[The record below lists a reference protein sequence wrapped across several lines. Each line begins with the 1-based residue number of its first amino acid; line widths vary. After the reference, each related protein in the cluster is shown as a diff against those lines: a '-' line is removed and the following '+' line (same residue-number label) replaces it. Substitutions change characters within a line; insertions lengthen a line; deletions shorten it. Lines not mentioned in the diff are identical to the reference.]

1 MIKRVLTYMKNM
13 RFHTGD
19 SAVPGLNRESVH
31 SIEIVIPDKN
41 ILKKFEEIVVP
52 MFKKQAQ
59 IKKENQKLAALRDL
73 LLPKL
78 MKGEIRI

>member
-1 MIKRVLTYMKNM
+1 M

-31 SIEIVIPDKN
+31 SQEIVIPDEIIIGQFN
-41 ILKKFEEIVVP
+41 LIIRPIFE
-52 MFKKQAQ
+52 KLNKLQG
-59 IKKENQKLAALRDL
+59 ENQKLAALRDL

-78 MKGEIRI
+78 MRGEIRT

>member
-1 MIKRVLTYMKNM
+1 M

-31 SIEIVIPDKN
+31 SQEIIIPDKGVVS
-41 ILKKFEEIVVP
+41 KFDDIMKPIFEKINT
-52 MFKKQAQ
+52 
-59 IKKENQKLAALRDL
+59 IHKENQKLAALRNL

-78 MKGEIRI
+78 MKGEIRV